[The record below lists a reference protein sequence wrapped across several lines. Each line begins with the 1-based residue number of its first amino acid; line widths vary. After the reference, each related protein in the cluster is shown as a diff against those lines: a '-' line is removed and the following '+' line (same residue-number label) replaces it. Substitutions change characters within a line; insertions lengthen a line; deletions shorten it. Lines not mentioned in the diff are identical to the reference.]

1 MSDDT
6 NHPISWTPLLEQYF
20 ASVAERSHCYSW
32 LHTKAEAHT
41 SLRKTALSIPVI
53 VLSGVIG
60 FLSVGSTA
68 LFEGN
73 EKTASVSLG
82 MMSLFVSIL
91 QTVENYFTFAKRAEG
106 HRIGALSYA
115 KLYRTLVVEMGLPQ
129 EQRMHPN
136 NLLKYCKNE
145 TDRLAETCPSLP
157 NNVLAEFRSRFSDKK
172 YDQISKPPEANG
184 LEHVEVFSVAIQNP
198 KLSRTPLPES
208 SLPFQPVV
216 KKSSYA
222 GFAGLIKSSVPDREQ
237 VQSVADGILV
247 NKVVV
252 ENSSHA
258 QGSQSNSL
266 TICIPGEMEQIQ
278 SPKSVVHE

>member
-1 MSDDT
+1 MSDEIT
-6 NHPISWTPLLEQYF
+6 HPISWTPLLEHYF

-32 LHTKAEAHT
+32 LHTKAESHT
-41 SLRKTALSIPVI
+41 SMRKTALSIPVI

-129 EQRMHPN
+129 EQRMTPSN
-136 NLLKYCKNE
+136 MLKYCKNE

-157 NNVLAEFRSRFSDKK
+157 QTVLNEFRHRFSDKK
-172 YDQISKPPEANG
+172 YDEISKPPEANG

-198 KLSRTPLPES
+198 KHQRTPVPES
-208 SLPFQPVV
+208 SLPFELV
-216 KKSSYA
+216 KKSSYV
-222 GFAGLIKSSVPDREQ
+222 GFGGLLKSSVPDQ
-237 VQSVADGILV
+237 VRVTSTPDGNLV

-252 ENSSHA
+252 ESNSHA

-266 TICIPGEMEQIQ
+266 TIGIPGAMEQIV
-278 SPKSVVHE
+278 SPKSVEHE